1 MQTYSMQNGHTK
13 TICFGDTYWL
23 CKPVYNIQKYRSKIE
38 HLFGCTKKNKKNTPK
53 LHSICNIAC
62 DAIFMR
68 LANSLLKTTAI
79 LTIGHVI
86 MHTSLYCED
95 LLCLIYFTA

>member
-1 MQTYSMQNGHTK
+1 MFRNFCKAIKIFRSIKQSS
-13 TICFGDTYWL
+13 ICL
-23 CKPVYNIQKYRSKIE
+23 VVQKK
-38 HLFGCTKKNKKNTPK
+38 KKNTPK
-53 LHSICNIAC
+53 FIAFVTC
-62 DAIFMR
+62 DAIFMK
-68 LANSLLKTTAI
+68 LGNSLLKTTAI

>member
-1 MQTYSMQNGHTK
+1 MFRNFCKAIKIFRSIKQSS
-13 TICFGDTYWL
+13 ICL
-23 CKPVYNIQKYRSKIE
+23 VLQK
-38 HLFGCTKKNKKNTPK
+38 KKNTPK
-53 LHSICNIAC
+53 LHSICNIVC
-62 DAIFMR
+62 DAIFMK

-79 LTIGHVI
+79 LTIGHAI